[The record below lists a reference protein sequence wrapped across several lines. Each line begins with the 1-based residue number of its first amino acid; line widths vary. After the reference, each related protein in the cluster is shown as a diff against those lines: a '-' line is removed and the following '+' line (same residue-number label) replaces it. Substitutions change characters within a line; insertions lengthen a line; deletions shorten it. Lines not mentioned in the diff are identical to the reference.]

1 VDCPERNHFSNRHSD
16 KTGYWH
22 KITAGKTSVK
32 LRYLIIDINNISAT
46 FDSSLDDIRNRR
58 SPLVCIR
65 HSVIFD
71 LTVSLDGKR
80 KVAEQ
85 GPV

>member
-1 VDCPERNHFSNRHSD
+1 MLQ
-16 KTGYWH
+16 K
-22 KITAGKTSVK
+22 KIQKKPWKKK
-32 LRYLIIDINNISAT
+32 LPMPDEAMIDVSNISAII
-46 FDSSLDDIRNRR
+46 DSSLDDIGNRR
-58 SPLVCIR
+58 SPLVHIR

-85 GPV
+85 WPE